1 VYYRADA
8 PAETYQDNLP
18 LDRLVPARHE
28 EVYSFS
34 QHADNCNE
42 DAMGDVEEQIHHFA
56 AVHVSFAVDRF
67 LQKYQ
72 EMLI

>member
-1 VYYRADA
+1 LS
-8 PAETYQDNLP
+8 PAKTYQNDLP
-18 LDRLVPARHE
+18 LDRLVPARYN

-42 DAMGDVEEQIHHFA
+42 DAMGDVEEQVHPFA

-67 LQKYQ
+67 LQKHQ
-72 EMLI
+72 QLLT